1 MLCCRDSKYR
11 CACTHMHCV
20 CMRTCVRVCMH
31 VGMLGKILA
40 DGLAQSCRQQVAPKV
55 FMEGIVPL
63 VLCRVEGPVEA
74 GLRK

>member
-1 MLCCRDSKYR
+1 MQ
-11 CACTHMHCV
+11 CV
-20 CMRTCVRVCMH
+20 CVHTCVRVYMH

-63 VLCRVEGPVEA
+63 VLCLEHGLEA
-74 GLRK
+74 VWRQG